1 MLNGLNMSQFS
12 LKYLARW
19 TKSAFKYAA
28 EHIIDDVEPLFN
40 EAAGSGSGDGA
51 GPLAKGNFQSALIS
65 KVMGNSMADNTSN
78 RVLRMSKA
86 QSAMFT
92 KQNLQSVHIT

>member
-1 MLNGLNMSQFS
+1 MSTLS
-12 LKYLARW
+12 LKYLAQL
-19 TKSAFKYAA
+19 TQSAFKYAA
-28 EHIIDDVEPLFN
+28 EHLIDDVEPVFN

-51 GPLAKGNFQSALIS
+51 GPLAKGNFQSTLIS

-86 QSAMFT
+86 QSALFT
-92 KQNLQSVHIT
+92 KQGLQTIHIHE